1 MMLKQKKAIGL
12 AVMAA
17 ATISIGFSAFAAEK
31 EGAKVAAAPA
41 KTAVCGSGAA
51 ADKTAD
57 CGSGAATDKTADV
70 KVSLSGLK
78 RDGDGNLYVVMEDGT
93 KITVTMAQPDSLL
106 DGDIGICFVA
116 SE

>member
-1 MMLKQKKAIGL
+1 MMLKQKKVIGL

-51 ADKTAD
+51 AD
-57 CGSGAATDKTADV
+57 V

-78 RDGDGNLYVVMEDGT
+78 RDGDGNRYAVMEDGT
-93 KITVTMAQPDSLL
+93 KITVTMARPESLP
-106 DGDIGICFVA
+106 DGDIGICFTA
-116 SE
+116 

>member
-1 MMLKQKKAIGL
+1 MMLKQKKAMGL

-41 KTAVCGSGAA
+41 KTAVCGSGDAPA
-51 ADKTAD
+51 
-57 CGSGAATDKTADV
+57 KTADV

-78 RDGDGNLYVVMEDGT
+78 RDGGGKLYAVMEDGT
-93 KITVTMAQPDSLL
+93 KITVTMARPESLP